1 MERYRFGDG
10 HILAVCSHILCELIH
25 FVVPCRAEQGLE
37 GRAQAGSLLHQFAG
51 SFDFQ
56 RLRIVCIFIFH
67 LLRCAIFHFLP
78 LGGGVKFRHDLFLF
92 SVCDHRERCRHG
104 RGGCRKHFVAKSEGI
119 EEGRF
124 PGFHLPDHTNHE
136 FVVVELLENLSAAH
150 HGFLVLP
157 FLPIFGK
164 PSVLVGFMRKSF

>member
-1 MERYRFGDG
+1 M
-10 HILAVCSHILCELIH
+10 
-25 FVVPCRAEQGLE
+25 PCRAEQRRE
-37 GRAQAGSLLHQFAG
+37 DRAQAGSLLHQFAG
-51 SFDFQ
+51 GFDFQ

-67 LLRCAIFHFLP
+67 LLRGAIFHFLP
-78 LGGGVKFRHDLFLF
+78 FGGGVKFRYDFFLF
-92 SVCDHRERCRHG
+92 SVSDHRERSRHRG
-104 RGGCRKHFVAKSEGI
+104 GGCRKYFVAKSEGI

-124 PGFHLPDHTNHE
+124 PGFHLADHTNHE

-164 PSVLVGFMRKSF
+164 PAVFVGFMRKSFQLLLFRIELFEYFLCHP